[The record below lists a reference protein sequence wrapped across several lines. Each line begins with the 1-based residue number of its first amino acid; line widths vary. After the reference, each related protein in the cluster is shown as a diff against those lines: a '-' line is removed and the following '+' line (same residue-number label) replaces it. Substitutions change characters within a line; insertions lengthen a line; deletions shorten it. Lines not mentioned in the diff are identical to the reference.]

1 MKHSLPEARPPNLV
15 AESAQ
20 CWDESDP
27 ANDNGE
33 RGWDRD
39 DIADQFLIELARIDI
54 EATRAW

>member
-1 MKHSLPEARPPNLV
+1 MKYTLPDAHFPDIV
-15 AESAQ
+15 AESAKS
-20 CWDESDP
+20 WDATDS

-39 DIADQFLIELARIDI
+39 DIAEQFLIELARIDI